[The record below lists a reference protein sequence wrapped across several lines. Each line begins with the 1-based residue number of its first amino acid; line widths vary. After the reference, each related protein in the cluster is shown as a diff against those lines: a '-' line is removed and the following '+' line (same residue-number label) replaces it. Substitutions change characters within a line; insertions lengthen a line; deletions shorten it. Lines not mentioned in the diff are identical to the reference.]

1 MASVLLVEDDEGY
14 RAALRKLITLCFP
27 GTQVVEAEDGATAL
41 SITRLISFDA
51 IILDYYLHAMG
62 GGDVA
67 RYLRQRVSAGGRK
80 TPIIL
85 TSSQPDVELFT
96 RVLGASA
103 FLHKPC
109 KAEQLAALL
118 GPLLKSEG

>member
-14 RAALRKLITLCFP
+14 RTVLRKLIALCFP
-27 GTQVVEAEDGATAL
+27 GTQVVEAEDGAMAL
-41 SITRLISFDA
+41 SITRLISFDV

-67 RYLRQRVSAGGRK
+67 RFLRQRVSAGGRK

-96 RVLGASA
+96 RVIGASA

-109 KAEQLAALL
+109 KAEQLAEVLT
-118 GPLLKSEG
+118 PLLNSK